1 MYCRTQLGE
10 LQQALPQFQA
20 LGAEVWAVSSTDPAD
35 RLAAYAKARGLTF
48 PLLSDRE
55 LTLTRGYGLLDP
67 TNGVMAQPAAI
78 VIDRGGTVRFVRIDV
93 DFRQRPPA
101 QELLD
106 AVRKLKDK

>member
-10 LQQALPQFQA
+10 LQQFLPRFQA
-20 LGAEVWAVSSTDPAD
+20 LGAEVWAVSSTDTTD
-35 RLAAYAKARGLTF
+35 RLAAYASAKGLTF

-55 LTLTRGYGLLDP
+55 LTLTKRYGLLERS
-67 TNGVMAQPAAI
+67 NGMMAEPAAI

-101 QELLD
+101 QDLLD
-106 AVRKLKDK
+106 VVRNLER